1 MITKQRLAERIKKM
15 REDRELSQEELAIK
29 LGVPR
34 PSISQM
40 ESGQRDISSIELAR
54 LANIFEIS
62 VDDLLSPDLDGKEC
76 KDMKK
81 GSKAPK
87 FNKEKFE
94 QVLLY
99 ILDKC
104 GAKANVGETVLY
116 KLLYFSDFN
125 YYELFE
131 DYLTGAAY
139 RKISYGPAPCDF
151 QKIVQEMIDEG
162 KLKKVTTEYYGK
174 PQKKYLPLVDA
185 DISGWKWS
193 AREKEVID
201 NVIERLSFM
210 DAATISEFSHEDI
223 PWEVTADKDIID
235 YDTVFYR
242 KPPFSVRTYPGE

>member
-1 MITKQRLAERIKKM
+1 MITKHKLAERIKKM
-15 REDRELSQEELAIK
+15 REDRELSQEKLASK

-34 PSISQM
+34 PSISQI
-40 ESGQRDISSIELAR
+40 ESGQRDISSIELAK
-54 LANIFEIS
+54 LAKIFEIS
-62 VDDLLSPDLDGKEC
+62 VDDLLGPDLDKKERMDV
-76 KDMKK
+76 KREPKTL
-81 GSKAPK
+81 K
-87 FNKEKFE
+87 FNKDKFK

-151 QKIVQEMIDEG
+151 QQIVQEMIDEG

-174 PQKKYLPLVDA
+174 PQKKYLPLVNA
-185 DISGWKWS
+185 DINTWKWS

-201 NVIERLSFM
+201 NVIERLSAM
-210 DAATISEFSHEDI
+210 DATTISEFSHEDI
-223 PWEVTADKDIID
+223 PWEVTKDKEIID

-242 KPPFSVRTYPGE
+242 KPPFSVRAYPEE